1 MTGAP
6 RDRPQ
11 ATVMMKPHRAVD
23 FAILALAANC
33 ALASSAATARTARAG
48 EAAPA
53 AATDAAPSGT
63 PLDWKKLDSEAL
75 GYFRSYLRF
84 DTTNPPDDTA
94 QAIEFL
100 KGILD
105 REGIATESFESKS
118 GAVTL
123 VARLRGPA
131 GVKPFLLLSH
141 ADVVPA
147 VAANWSHPPFSA
159 DLAGGYVWGRG
170 TIDNKAHGIMALM
183 ALLALKRQNVPL
195 RRGVVMMVNPDEEA
209 GGANGGE
216 WMVNK
221 HWDAFDPAFAV
232 NEGGVASPDPF
243 GGAGL
248 AFSIATA
255 EKTVMWLRLSARGK
269 SGHGSMPTADNP
281 NLILINALHRLLAVP
296 TPMRLT
302 PEMAEAFAVFA
313 PRESFPLSFELAHIG
328 WPFML
333 DIAAR
338 GALRPYYL
346 QALLRDTTA
355 PTMLTAGIK
364 VNVIPSAAEAGLDCR
379 LLPGTDAN
387 AFLARLRDLLG
398 DSRISVEFIQK
409 PAGAPPSPTSGE
421 LWDAMRK
428 VVATDFPDAFVV
440 PWMTAGGTDSR
451 FLRER
456 AVPTYG
462 FVPVVLDK
470 GELARVHG
478 VDERLSVENLDRG
491 VKATYDL
498 TTELCAAKK

>member
-1 MTGAP
+1 MTGAAC
-6 RDRPQ
+6 DRPQ
-11 ATVMMKPHRAVD
+11 ATVMMKPLRAAG
-23 FAILALAANC
+23 FAILALAAIC
-33 ALASSAATARTARAG
+33 TSASPVATAGTARIG
-48 EAAPA
+48 EAALA
-53 AATDAAPSGT
+53 ASAAPSGK
-63 PLDWKKLDSEAL
+63 PLDWKQLDSEAL
-75 GYFRSYLRF
+75 GYFRTYLRF
-84 DTTNPPDDTA
+84 DTTNPPDDAA
-94 QAIEFL
+94 QATEFL

-105 REGIATESFESKS
+105 REGIATESFESKP

-123 VARLRGPA
+123 IARLPGPA

-141 ADVVPA
+141 SDVVPA
-147 VAANWSHPPFSA
+147 VAGNWSHPPFSG
-159 DLAGGYVWGRG
+159 DLADGYVWGRG
-170 TIDNKAHGIMALM
+170 AIDNKAHGIMALM
-183 ALLALKRQNVPL
+183 TLLALKRQNVPL

-209 GGANGGE
+209 GGANGAE
-216 WMVNK
+216 WMVNN

-243 GGAGL
+243 GGPGL

-281 NLILINALHRLLAVP
+281 NLVLINALHRLLAAP

-302 PEMAEAFAVFA
+302 PEMAEGFAVFA
-313 PRESFPLSFELAHIG
+313 PRESFPLSFELAHIR

-346 QALLRDTTA
+346 RALLRDTIA

-364 VNVIPSAAEAGLDCR
+364 VNVIPSTAEAGLDCR
-379 LLPGTDAN
+379 LLPGTDAD

-409 PAGAPPSPTSGE
+409 PTAAPPSPTSGQI
-421 LWDAMRK
+421 WDAMRK
-428 VVATDFPDAFVV
+428 VVAADFPEAFVV

-456 AVPTYG
+456 GVPAYG

-491 VKATYDL
+491 VKATYNL